1 MLRIFFGLEL
11 PEAQRA
17 ALALR
22 QAMLPLPRRVDPADF
37 HLTLAFLGERRDDE
51 IEAAHE
57 AALRVRA
64 APFELTVADLGL
76 FGGEKPRVA
85 WAGVLPCPPL
95 DDLAA
100 RLVAALRQAGLDPEA
115 RRFTPHITLARFSRL
130 PLPEAL
136 RLERAVA
143 ETSFRLDP
151 FMVESF
157 AMFRA
162 HTGVKVG
169 KYQALMRY
177 PLEG

>member
-85 WAGVLPCPPL
+85 WAGVLPCP
-95 DDLAA
+95 AA
-100 RLVAALRQAGLDPEA
+100 R
-115 RRFTPHITLARFSRL
+115 
-130 PLPEAL
+130 
-136 RLERAVA
+136 
-143 ETSFRLDP
+143 
-151 FMVESF
+151 
-157 AMFRA
+157 
-162 HTGVKVG
+162 
-169 KYQALMRY
+169 
-177 PLEG
+177 

>member
-1 MLRIFFGLEL
+1 MGRC
-11 PEAQRA
+11 A
-17 ALALR
+17 ALSRRSLTS
-22 QAMLPLPRRVDPADF
+22 PR
-37 HLTLAFLGERRDDE
+37 GWS
-51 IEAAHE
+51 
-57 AALRVRA
+57 
-64 APFELTVADLGL
+64 
-76 FGGEKPRVA
+76 PRF
-85 WAGVLPCPPL
+85 
-95 DDLAA
+95 
-100 RLVAALRQAGLDPEA
+100 A
-115 RRFTPHITLARFSRL
+115 RRASLLRRAVSARISPWRRFSRL